1 MMAEEKMKQKQPDQD
16 KPHLELD
23 GVKHYVSDMNETQV
37 VLYRHLDDLTKKM
50 NNIRFNLVQLQFGQT
65 AFIDAF
71 KASIVEEEKES
82 EEKPEVS
89 ETVPN

>member
-1 MMAEEKMKQKQPDQD
+1 MAEEKMKQKQPDQD

-82 EEKPEVS
+82 EEKPEVI
-89 ETVPN
+89 EEVPN

>member
-1 MMAEEKMKQKQPDQD
+1 MAEEKMKQKQPDQD

-71 KASIVEEEKES
+71 KASLVEEEKAKEG
-82 EEKPEVS
+82 KPEVS